1 MVYLILASIVWYVM
15 ERLTN
20 AWYSVV
26 LTVLY
31 ASMSLYYHQAV
42 YVYIVQCTSFLLS
55 LSFCSFS
62 LSLSSVG
69 SRVRVCVYV
78 FIQ

>member
-1 MVYLILASIVWYVM
+1 MVYLILASIVWYVT

-20 AWYSVV
+20 ACVDHF
-26 LTVLY
+26 
-31 ASMSLYYHQAV
+31 MSLYYHQAV

-69 SRVRVCVYV
+69 SRVRVCVCVYSIV
-78 FIQ
+78 YHC